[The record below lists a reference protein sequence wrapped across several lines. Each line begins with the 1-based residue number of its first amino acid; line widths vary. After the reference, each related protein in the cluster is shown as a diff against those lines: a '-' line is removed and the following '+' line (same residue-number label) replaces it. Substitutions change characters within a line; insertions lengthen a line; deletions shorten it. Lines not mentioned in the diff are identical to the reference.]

1 MPGRSLS
8 AVEKK
13 LQKWWDAAIDTDY
26 PLLEG
31 LSVKSTV
38 GGLRGIQEIDIKFPY
53 PVMVIAGGNGAGKT
67 TILGLT
73 ALGFHGA
80 DEHYPRGA
88 KRIPKKG
95 ERFSYYTFQD
105 FFFRGPSDPD
115 ITGLEISWR
124 FRGLPELQISKQTD
138 KWMRYERRPPRP
150 VHYFGISRA
159 VPAIEQSV
167 LRSHFGGGGRTRNK
181 GIQLSVRAVKW
192 VGKILQR
199 KYTTAEKLSSQRYGL
214 MQCQAT
220 GGAAYS
226 SFNMGAGEDL
236 LFDLIGSIDSAPSG
250 SLILVEEIEVG
261 IHAAALKRL
270 AEVLQEIA
278 LEKKLQ
284 IIVSSHSEQFVD
296 ALPRQ
301 ARILLRREGPVHHVF
316 PGVSTGFIFSD
327 LVGVATPELKIYCED
342 EFARR
347 LIECGLNPEIRS
359 RVNVQ
364 AVGDKNTVADMAAYH
379 IMSRSSVP
387 CIVVWDGDVSDAE
400 ASAVCKKAC
409 ERLKVNVFTHFRLP
423 GGDVPEKTVV
433 NAILATPAAITL
445 FAVIAGVTEGQARSA
460 LDAALGESD
469 HHSMPFAIRERLG
482 LDQMVVVS
490 ALAQAATRTN
500 AIDLGFISEAITKL
514 L

>member
-1 MPGRSLS
+1 MPGRTLGPT
-8 AVEKK
+8 EKK
-13 LQKWWDAAIDTDY
+13 LQNWWDHATDTDY

-31 LSVKSTV
+31 LSVKSSTD
-38 GGLRGIQEIDIKFPY
+38 GLRGIREIDISFPY

-80 DEHYPRGA
+80 PNHFPRGA
-88 KRIPKKG
+88 KRLPKVG
-95 ERFSYYTFQD
+95 EQSSYYTFQD
-105 FFFRGPSDPD
+105 FFFRGPSDSD
-115 ITGLEISWR
+115 ITGLEITWR
-124 FRGLPELQISKQTD
+124 FRGLAPLPISKQTD

-167 LRSHFGGGGRTRNK
+167 LRSHFGGGVRTRAR
-181 GIQLSVRAVKW
+181 GVQLSAKAVEW

-214 MQCQAT
+214 RQCEAT
-220 GGAAYS
+220 SGVAYS

-236 LFDLIGSIDSAPSG
+236 LFDLIGSIDSAPAG
-250 SLILVEEIEVG
+250 SLIVVEEIEVG

-270 AEVLQEIA
+270 AEVLQEMA

-301 ARILLRREGPVHHVF
+301 ARILLRRVGDAHHVF
-316 PGVSTGFIFSD
+316 PAVSTGFIFSD
-327 LVGVATPELKIYCED
+327 LTGVATPELKVFCED

-347 LIECGLNPEIRS
+347 IIESGLEPEIRS
-359 RVNVQ
+359 RVIVQ
-364 AVGDKNTVADMAAYH
+364 AVGDKNAVADMAACH
-379 IMSRSSVP
+379 VLSAGRIP
-387 CIVVWDGDVSDAE
+387 CIVVWDGDVTEAE
-400 ASAVCKKAC
+400 AASVCKKAC
-409 ERLKVNVFTHFRLP
+409 ERLRVKEFAHLRLP
-423 GGDVPEKTVV
+423 GNDVPEKLVV
-433 NAILATPAAITL
+433 NAILAKFEAVQL
-445 FAVIAGVTEGQARSA
+445 FAVIAGVTEGLARSA
-460 LDAALGESD
+460 LDAALGETD
-469 HHSMPFAIRERLG
+469 PHSMPFVIRQRLN
-482 LDQMVVVS
+482 LDQASVVS
-490 ALAQAATRTN
+490 ALAQAVTRTK
-500 AIDLGFISEAITKL
+500 AIDLDYISRKIAAL

>member
-8 AVEKK
+8 STEIK
-13 LQKWWDAAIDTDY
+13 LQKWWDAATKTDY

-31 LSVKSTV
+31 LSVKSSA
-38 GGLRGIQEIDIKFPY
+38 GGLRGIREIDISFPY

-67 TILGLT
+67 TILGLA

-80 DEHYPRGA
+80 ADHFPRGA
-88 KRIPKKG
+88 KRLPKDG
-95 ERFSYYTFQD
+95 EKSSYYTFQD

-115 ITGLEISWR
+115 ITGLEITWR
-124 FRGLPELQISKQTD
+124 FRGLPPLPISKQTD
-138 KWMRYERRPPRP
+138 KWMRYERRPSRP

-167 LRSHFGGGGRTRNK
+167 LRSHFGGGVRTRAK
-181 GIQLSVRAVKW
+181 GIQLSAKAVKW

-214 MQCQAT
+214 RQCQAT

-236 LFDLIGSIDSAPSG
+236 LFDLIGSIDNAPPG
-250 SLILVEEIEVG
+250 SLIVVEEIEVG

-270 AEVLQEIA
+270 AEVLQEMA

-301 ARILLRREGPVHHVF
+301 ARILLRREGNAHHVF
-316 PGVSTGFIFSD
+316 PAVSTGFIFSD
-327 LVGVATPELKIYCED
+327 LTGVATPELKVFCED

-347 LIECGLNPEIRS
+347 IIEAGLAPEVRS
-359 RVNVQ
+359 RVIVQ

-379 IMSRSSVP
+379 VMSASKIP
-387 CIVVWDGDVSDAE
+387 CIVVWDGDVAE
-400 ASAVCKKAC
+400 AEAASVCRKAC
-409 ERLKVNVFTHFRLP
+409 ERLKVTMFAHLRLP
-423 GGDVPEKTVV
+423 GDDVPEKLVV
-433 NAILATPAAITL
+433 NAILAKSEAVQL
-445 FAVIAGVTEGQARSA
+445 FAVIAGVTEGHARSA
-460 LDAALGESD
+460 LEAALGEPD
-469 HHSMPFAIRERLG
+469 HHSMPFAIRERLN
-482 LDQMVVVS
+482 LEQSSVVS
-490 ALAQAATRTN
+490 ALAQAATRTKAVDLDYISK
-500 AIDLGFISEAITKL
+500 AIAAL